1 MPGYLEIAPRG
12 ASHSFR
18 RRLGLGGETLG
29 RNDDGDLKLFVMSF
43 TAFFICIYTL
53 IL

>member
-1 MPGYLEIAPRG
+1 MPGYLQLAPRG
-12 ASHSFR
+12 PSHSFR
-18 RRLGLGGETLG
+18 RRLGLGGETLR
-29 RNDDGDLKLFVMSF
+29 RNEDSDLKLFVMSF